1 MGLSPLVLLQL
12 SAEDGPR
19 VALTAAVVSTGH
31 GEERVRGEAS
41 GRSVEDG
48 ACCEGK
54 RGAQIPRPPPDS
66 AQLRRGMERRHPPA
80 DFILPSP
87 TLV

>member
-54 RGAQIPRPPPDS
+54 GGGGANSEASARFRP
-66 AQLRRGMERRHPPA
+66 AATRHGTQTS
-80 DFILPSP
+80 PS
-87 TLV
+87 